1 MCVKKPKC
9 TPTLL
14 AVLTAQFVKLSTNF
28 CISIKRNLTME
39 SKGIP
44 LSTPCHLLVA
54 VPSTSRWR
62 TVPDWYFLSNER
74 GGRAS
79 HISVMDLIT
88 GQSLLLFKGRFQE
101 RCQDKPKSTTFFF
114 VTATYAR
121 LLQIFHYVHE
131 VLVQLVVE
139 WRIR

>member
-88 GQSLLLFKGRFQE
+88 GSRFYYLKVGFRKGVKINQNL
-101 RCQDKPKSTTFFF
+101 QHFF
-114 VTATYAR
+114 
-121 LLQIFHYVHE
+121 LLQLPMQDYYRFSTMCMKF
-131 VLVQLVVE
+131 
-139 WRIR
+139 WCSW